1 MKESDIINYED
12 IHIEDCKD
20 YIEIYNFEEK
30 FY

>member
-1 MKESDIINYED
+1 MKESDLNYED